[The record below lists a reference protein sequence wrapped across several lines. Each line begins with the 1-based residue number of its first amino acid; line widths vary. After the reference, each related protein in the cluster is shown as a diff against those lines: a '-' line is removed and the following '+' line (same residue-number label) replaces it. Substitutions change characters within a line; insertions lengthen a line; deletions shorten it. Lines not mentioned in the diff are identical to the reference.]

1 MGREFLNTVFNE
13 EGLGFQLSHT
23 LRKIHRDLKGKK
35 NSLIKMREE
44 KGRTTQESAE
54 RSELMR
60 GDDLARADFCLSF
73 VVVVTSR
80 TALGEFF

>member
-23 LRKIHRDLKGKK
+23 MRKIHRDLEGKK
-35 NSLIKMREE
+35 IPFIQMREE

-73 VVVVTSR
+73 VVVVACR
-80 TALGEFF
+80 IALTKII